1 MIDPFW
7 DDCSK
12 KKYETPVIEETA
24 DKVVV
29 TEQGDIPIRED
40 FGELWRY
47 ASHLNQQIIKLE
59 RLNKIITRR
68 VTRLET
74 MFDLLGDPNKGFGD
88 LYGNE
93 YAEYQSLKD
102 DIHNELWQE
111 DEE

>member
-59 RLNKIITRR
+59 RLNRDLVRR
-68 VTRLET
+68 VTMLET
-74 MFDLLGDPNKGFGD
+74 IFEKEN
-88 LYGNE
+88 
-93 YAEYQSLKD
+93 D
-102 DIHNELWQE
+102 DE
-111 DEE
+111 